1 MGMKYTERLRVAIG
15 QRFEEGRANG
25 EGWGGRG
32 HGDDELERYILPQP
46 GPTSVP
52 VLASYLLI
60 CIQVHTR
67 DSSGQH
73 QTGICVV
80 NPEFHNPAYSDECL

>member
-1 MGMKYTERLRVAIG
+1 MEMKYTERLRVAIG
-15 QRFEEGRANG
+15 LRFEEGRANG

-52 VLASYLLI
+52 VLAS
-60 CIQVHTR
+60 
-67 DSSGQH
+67 
-73 QTGICVV
+73 
-80 NPEFHNPAYSDECL
+80 